1 MLNVSPRTTNTAA
14 PLNFEDEL
22 TGEILTALRQTGYLE
37 LFNID
42 VRVDGHDVLL
52 SGSVPSYFMKQKA
65 EHIVRSLPG
74 VAVLTSDI
82 DVVSCYRP

>member
-1 MLNVSPRTTNTAA
+1 MLNVSSRTTNTAA
-14 PLNFEDEL
+14 PHNFEDEL
-22 TGEILTALRQTGYLE
+22 AGEIMSALRQTGYLE

-52 SGSVPSYFMKQKA
+52 CGSVSSYFMKQKA
-65 EHIVRSLPG
+65 EYIVRSLPG

-82 DVVSCYRP
+82 DVASCCRP

>member
-1 MLNVSPRTTNTAA
+1 MHDISPRTTNTAA
-14 PLNFEDEL
+14 PRSFEDEL
-22 TGEILTALRQTGYLE
+22 ADEIMSALRQTGYLE
-37 LFNID
+37 LFSID

-82 DVVSCYRP
+82 DVVSCCRP